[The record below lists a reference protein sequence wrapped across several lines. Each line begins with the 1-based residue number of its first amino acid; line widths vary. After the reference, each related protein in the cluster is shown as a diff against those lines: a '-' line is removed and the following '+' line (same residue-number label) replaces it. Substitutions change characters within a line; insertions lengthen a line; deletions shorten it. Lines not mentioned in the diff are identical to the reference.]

1 MNLKC
6 AGLAIL
12 GVVLL
17 VPWAAADEK
26 ADDAPPAK
34 EVAAQIA
41 ALDDNEFAVREQA
54 TRQLEQWG
62 ELVEPALTQALA
74 ARPSPEVSRRLE
86 GLLDKV
92 AGLPAGPVLVRALRG
107 VAVLEAAGDAE
118 ARKQLKTLAD
128 GEKQPRLAAAARAAL
143 KRLGDD

>member
-1 MNLKC
+1 
-6 AGLAIL
+6 
-12 GVVLL
+12 
-17 VPWAAADEK
+17 
-26 ADDAPPAK
+26 
-34 EVAAQIA
+34 
-41 ALDDNEFAVREQA
+41 
-54 TRQLEQWG
+54 LEQWG

-92 AGLPAGPVLVRALRG
+92 AGLPAGPVLVRTLRG

-118 ARKQLKTLAD
+118 ARKLLKTLAD
-128 GEKQPRLAAAARAAL
+128 GEKETRLVGAARAAL